1 MPDHDKDLFGESRG
15 VISMYG
21 NLFSFMNRPLTRDL
35 SSAADVAVMGIPY
48 DLGTSGRSGA
58 RFGPNGIRQA
68 SANLGWEEKRWP
80 WDFAVFEH
88 LRVIDYGDLSI
99 SIGESEATVATIEEN
114 ASAILNSGKK
124 LLSFGGDHFV
134 ALPLLRA
141 HAKTHGP
148 ISLIHFDAHT
158 DTEAGEDKY
167 YHGNMFHLAP
177 QEGIVNPSTSVQI
190 GIRTEYDPNNHL
202 FQVLDAGWA
211 NDCPAAEIVDT
222 IKTRVGDSPAYI
234 TFDIDCLDP
243 AFAPGTGTPVV
254 GGLSSD
260 KALKI
265 MRGLRGCNLVGMDIV
280 EVAPAYDHADITS
293 LAGATLALEFLC
305 LLAAEKMK

>member
-1 MPDHDKDLFGESRG
+1 MANHNTDPFGQNRDS
-15 VISMYG
+15 VSMYG
-21 NLFSFMNRPLTRDL
+21 NLFSFMGRRLTRDL
-35 SSAADVAVMGIPY
+35 SSNAEVAVMGIPY

-80 WDFAVFEH
+80 WDFSVYEH
-88 LRVIDYGDLSI
+88 LDVIDYGDLEI
-99 SIGESEATVATIEEN
+99 AIGESAATCANIEEH
-114 ASAILNSGKK
+114 AGAILQSGKK

-141 HAKTHGP
+141 HCKAHGP
-148 ISLIHFDAHT
+148 VSLIHFDAHT
-158 DTEAGEDKY
+158 DTEAVDDKY
-167 YHGNMFHLAP
+167 YHGNMFYLAP
-177 QEGIVNPSTSVQI
+177 QEGIINTATSVQV
-190 GIRTEYDPNNHL
+190 GIRTEYDRPDHPFL
-202 FQVLDAGWA
+202 VLDAA
-211 NDCPAAEIVDT
+211 LINDSSAAEIVET
-222 IKTRVGDSPAYI
+222 IKARVGDTPAYI
-234 TFDIDCLDP
+234 SFDIDCLDP

-293 LAGATLALEFLC
+293 LAAATLALEFLY
-305 LLAAEKMK
+305 LLAAGKIT